1 MKPAVFAI
9 FFLLALPSTNLLGQM
24 GVFSEEDLA
33 RWTPDN
39 PYSRFPD
46 GRPNVPDEL
55 LERLVA
61 SASVGQAWDV
71 LKAEGYV
78 NQWEG
83 DWKVLHPEKK
93 LIGRAVTS
101 QFVPYRPDVN
111 AVIDEGATARNLSQ
125 HHNLRVVDVLQ
136 EGDVAVVDLFGK
148 VDKGT
153 FVGGNLATS
162 VYARTKSGI
171 VVDGGIRDP
180 EEIEPIEGF
189 VAYGRDFH
197 PSALANVMLLGINV
211 PIRVGQTTVMPGDV
225 VLGDSAGVIF
235 IPPHLVEKII
245 ESAEQVNLKD
255 EFTKM
260 KMLEGKHHPSAI
272 YPDMSEEVKKEFEE
286 WLRQQKSPR

>member
-1 MKPAVFAI
+1 
-9 FFLLALPSTNLLGQM
+9 M
-24 GVFSEEDLA
+24 GVFTAEDLA
-33 RWTPDN
+33 RYTPDN
-39 PYSRFPD
+39 PYDRFPD
-46 GRPNVPDEL
+46 GRPKVPDEM
-55 LERLVA
+55 LERLVK
-61 SASVGQAWDV
+61 SASVEQAWDV
-71 LKAEGYV
+71 LTAEGYV

-111 AVIDEGATARNLSQ
+111 AVIDEGARDLSQ

-148 VDKGT
+148 VDEGT

-235 IPPHLVEKII
+235 IPPQLVEKII

-260 KMLEGKHHPSAI
+260 MMLEGRYHPSAI

-286 WLRQQKSPR
+286 WLQQQKTPR